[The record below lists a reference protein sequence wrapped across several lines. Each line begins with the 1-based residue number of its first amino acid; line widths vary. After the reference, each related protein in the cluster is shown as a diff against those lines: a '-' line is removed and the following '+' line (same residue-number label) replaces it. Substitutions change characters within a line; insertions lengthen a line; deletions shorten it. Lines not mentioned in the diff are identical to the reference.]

1 MSSLSRFVI
10 LFLIQ
15 YIPLLLTFSIIIV
28 ILGRGI
34 QKVRRLIQMNII
46 YFIDNVS
53 LVSTIRRYII
63 AQRTIRLHL
72 TLTTM

>member
-63 AQRTIRLHL
+63 AQHTIRLHL
-72 TLTTM
+72 TTM